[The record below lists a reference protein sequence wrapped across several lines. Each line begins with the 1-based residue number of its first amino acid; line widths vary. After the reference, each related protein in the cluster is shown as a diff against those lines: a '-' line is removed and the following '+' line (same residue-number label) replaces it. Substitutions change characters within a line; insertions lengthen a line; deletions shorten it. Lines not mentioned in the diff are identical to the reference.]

1 VISFA
6 GARSSV
12 LKDYGLWLGFV
23 VLPVKGVGFSRRFEK
38 TSHWQA
44 LEHLSREE
52 TPFGILTAVP
62 LMHDKALWINCLVR
76 LQG

>member
-1 VISFA
+1 MAWVCGIA
-6 GARSSV
+6 GEGCRVQQA
-12 LKDYGLWLGFV
+12 F
-23 VLPVKGVGFSRRFEK
+23 FEK